1 MRYYNGVEIMCP
13 QISTERQATKKL
25 HNQLTDT
32 HLKLLEKYGLLEQ
45 ADNCLVRS
53 YKAGETIHMEGE
65 THQLLLLVVSGKAKV
80 CTTATNGK
88 DLVLTYYLS
97 DGLIGDM
104 ELASAKGQGAAS
116 VVALSDFECLA
127 IPYSNQGDLLMG
139 NLTFLSLLAKG
150 LSEKLLLS
158 SKNYVSTAL
167 YTGEQR
173 LCTYIL
179 EGAYKNFF
187 QDNLTD
193 VAATIG
199 ISYRHMFRLLKKLC
213 EEEILQRED
222 HGFFILDE
230 DQLRNLS
237 SEGTVATA

>member
-1 MRYYNGVEIMCP
+1 MKYYNGEEIMQP
-13 QISTERQATKKL
+13 QISSERQAANNL
-25 HNQLTDT
+25 HNSLTDT
-32 HLKLLEKYGLLEQ
+32 HLKLLEKYGLVEQ
-45 ADNCLVRS
+45 AGNCLVRS

-65 THQLLLLVVSGKAKV
+65 PYQRLLLVVSGKAKV

-127 IPYSNQGDLLMG
+127 IPYSSDGNFLMG

-179 EGAYKNFF
+179 EGSYKNFF

-199 ISYRHMFRLLKKLC
+199 ISYRHMFRLLRKLC
-213 EEEILQRED
+213 EEDILQRQD
-222 HGFFILDE
+222 HGFYILDE
-230 DQLRNLS
+230 NQLRSLS
-237 SEGTVATA
+237 SEASAVTA